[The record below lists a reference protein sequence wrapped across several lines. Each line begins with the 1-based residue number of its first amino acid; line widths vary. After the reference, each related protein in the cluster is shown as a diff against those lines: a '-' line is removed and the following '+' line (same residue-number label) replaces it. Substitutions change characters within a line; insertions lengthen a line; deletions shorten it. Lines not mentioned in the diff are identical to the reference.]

1 MCTGVEWPGTFGVL
15 LILVGQYISLENPAG
30 GMTLEWPYHAAS
42 MTVHCRRAR
51 CVWPC
56 ALILQWA
63 YGHSWPYASEG
74 MLTRD
79 HTRGAEWPCA
89 AIPKGLIDSAQPSL
103 AARTTN

>member
-30 GMTLEWPYHAAS
+30 GMTLGWPYHAAS

-63 YGHSWPYASEG
+63 YGHSWPYASESTVPFHSIRIVTVTG
-74 MLTRD
+74 PSDERNF
-79 HTRGAEWPCA
+79 GARH
-89 AIPKGLIDSAQPSL
+89 GSPS
-103 AARTTN
+103 